1 MNKQKEDMT
10 CLFHISSTHTN
21 TSFNN
26 KRMTFKDLSTEHS
39 FQEGVNTL
47 RNKAQANHKK
57 RIGKA
62 WQMRLL

>member
-1 MNKQKEDMT
+1 MT

-62 WQMRLL
+62 